1 MTWREGLRSALS
13 FLERTNQGNILSVGE
28 CSFLAGIRFSQIHTG
43 IPGHQPQ
50 HPGLQFRCVLL
61 HRPARRPPPT
71 PPAPP
76 LSVSE
81 LLHAALPTKFRYLP
95 VCRDKIFLKARRRI
109 FFSKLPSSAIKIFL
123 VFFEVNHVQGEAGA
137 RILKREACARRRREN
152 LEMQTSQV
160 GFFCEKSSRRRFPN
174 TIFLKENPFWEG
186 LPKKKFAPAARLNF
200 FYLGLQIA

>member
-1 MTWREGLRSALS
+1 MTD
-13 FLERTNQGNILSVGE
+13 V
-28 CSFLAGIRFSQIHTG
+28 
-43 IPGHQPQ
+43 
-50 HPGLQFRCVLL
+50 L
-61 HRPARRPPPT
+61 HRPARRPPP
-71 PPAPP
+71 PPPGPP
-76 LSVSE
+76 RSVSE
-81 LLHAALPTKFRYLP
+81 LLHPALPTKFRYLP

-186 LPKKKFAPAARLNF
+186 LPKKNSRLRRDLNF
-200 FYLGLQIA
+200 FISAFKLLNFLAFRDTPPPPQGVYSQGYPGGHGFKKFNSL